1 MKTRPILLLLFL
13 AGLVG
18 ILSWSYYAVTRP
30 ALEHRQASIDR
41 FIADLDSCCRR
52 KHIRAVQH
60 DLYATVAD
68 EEHHK
73 TAATLFRAI
82 ARSERAQEFYCA
94 GIIAKLG
101 GEYHPPRQVILLRG
115 TTGNNLL
122 RSSEGQDSI
131 ELSEEYRRIAYH
143 LSQGNRMVARVLIW
157 VAAAERQ
164 QRSLVSRLLSDPAR
178 FEEQRFVVCPMCG
191 NLYLAGL
198 EDPFCPHCLSDS
210 RRFARIGH
218 Q

>member
-41 FIADLDSCCRR
+41 FVADLDSCCRR

-60 DLYATVAD
+60 DLYASVAD
-68 EEHHK
+68 EEQQK
-73 TAATLFRAI
+73 TAAALFRAI

-94 GIIAKLG
+94 GIIGRLG

-115 TTGNNLL
+115 TTGSNLL
-122 RSSEGQDSI
+122 RSSERQDST
-131 ELSEEYRRIAYH
+131 ELSEEYRRIDYH
-143 LSQGNRMVARVLIW
+143 LSHGNRMVARVLIW
-157 VAAAERQ
+157 AAAAERQ
-164 QRSLVSRLLSDPAR
+164 QRLLATRLLREPAR
-178 FEEQRFVVCPMCG
+178 FEKQRFVVCPLCG
-191 NLYLAGL
+191 NLYISGH
-198 EDPFCPHCLSDS
+198 EDPFCPHCLTDA
-210 RRFARIGH
+210 RRFILTR
-218 Q
+218 